1 MFGVRTGEVLVEL
14 LEVVDRGLDV
24 VAAHRPM
31 RRHHAP
37 APPTT
42 QKRSAAGGRRAAV
55 RSRAQG
61 GGGRRA
67 AVRSR
72 AQGGGGGP
80 LCGAPELLDEERLLV
95 GDPPQLELLEADRP
109 ARPGRGQAGNQGR
122 ARGSGLISAA
132 PRSWC
137 GADAPEAEVSE
148 AEVVTC

>member
-42 QKRSAAGGRRAAV
+42 QKRSAA
-55 RSRAQG
+55 
-61 GGGRRA
+61 GGRRA